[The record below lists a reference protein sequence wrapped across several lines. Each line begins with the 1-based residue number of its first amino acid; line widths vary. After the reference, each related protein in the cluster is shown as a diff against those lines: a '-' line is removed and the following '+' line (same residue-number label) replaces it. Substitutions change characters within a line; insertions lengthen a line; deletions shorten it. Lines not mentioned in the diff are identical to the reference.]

1 VTDHALYREF
11 ATRIGPVSR
20 AWHRL
25 ADSVLAEFAVSNS
38 SGWCLTHLAR
48 LGPDTRQ
55 RELAQAIGITEA
67 SLTRTLA
74 DLDRR
79 GLVARQADKAD
90 RRANHV
96 RLTDDGIALAQR
108 IEARLA
114 ALRADL
120 LDGLPDTDIARMVT
134 MLDHIAGRIDTQRGA
149 A

>member
-1 VTDHALYREF
+1 M
-11 ATRIGPVSR
+11 SR

-48 LGPDTRQ
+48 LGPDVAAVMITNPDTRQ